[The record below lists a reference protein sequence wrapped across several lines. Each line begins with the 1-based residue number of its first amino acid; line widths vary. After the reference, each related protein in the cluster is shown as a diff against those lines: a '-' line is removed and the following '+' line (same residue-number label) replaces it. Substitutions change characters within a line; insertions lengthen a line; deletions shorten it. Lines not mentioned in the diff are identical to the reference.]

1 MLCPTLPWN
10 PDRTIALCAVLVA
23 LLALVI
29 ALWQAFLQRRTMRL
43 QIFENTFREIRDQE
57 VKFTEDYMLP
67 LIDLEKRLKSPTTN
81 LANPEE
87 SVQITDMFR
96 TLNHVR
102 HLRTFSFFNT
112 VEYLAFL
119 INKGFVSDTRLESFF
134 GPAFVFWYEELL
146 RKHDE
151 VAEKDPKKYEEFKKL
166 YRRLKGKSC

>member
-1 MLCPTLPWN
+1 M
-10 PDRTIALCAVLVA
+10 
-23 LLALVI
+23 
-29 ALWQAFLQRRTMRL
+29 QL

-57 VKFTEDYMLP
+57 VKFTEHYTLP
-67 LIDLEKRLKSPTTN
+67 LIDLEKRLKSPTTD

-96 TLNHVR
+96 ALNHVR

-151 VAEKDPKKYEEFKKL
+151 VAEKDSKKYEEFKKL
-166 YRRLKGKSC
+166 YRRLKGKIQVQSYSAPGGITLWLFALRCNSRALFPWRQGPIR